1 MADEQYGWLDRE
13 TAERLLRGEPLD
25 AVDADARAQ
34 AERLADAL
42 GALSSEPA
50 PTSTELP
57 GEAAALAA
65 FRSARA
71 GRPAVLAEHA
81 DASSAPRRAGGA
93 GTPDA
98 GLFRLGASRRAP
110 GGHRWVRPL
119 RYALAASLAVGMVGG
134 VALAAGTGVLP
145 TPFDDAE
152 PGPASSVSTA
162 APPRLPTVTPSPD
175 ALGGTARPETSGEPG
190 GAGRDV
196 AGGGG
201 RTPGGRN
208 GLAPDAREG
217 TGRGLRNAAS
227 ACRAVRDGRH
237 LAADRRRALEGA
249 AGGSGRVWSYCK
261 GLLAELDS
269 PAHRGG
275 QDGDDQGGAGSGKAG
290 RGAEKGR
297 SGDGDSDSDEG
308 GGDRH
313 RGGHERG
320 RGGGDRGGGDQGR
333 GHGGDGGDRGDSDG
347 DDGGDRGD
355 GDHGGDRGDGDHGDR
370 GRGERG
376 REGRG

>member
-50 PTSTELP
+50 PSSTELP

-71 GRPAVLAEHA
+71 DRPAVFAEHA
-81 DASSAPRRAGGA
+81 DASSAPGRAGGA

-98 GLFRLGASRRAP
+98 GLFRLGAPRRAP

-162 APPRLPTVTPSPD
+162 ATPRPPTVTPSPD
-175 ALGGTARPETSGEPG
+175 ASGGTARPETSGEQG
-190 GAGRDV
+190 GPGRDV

-201 RTPGGRN
+201 RTPGGGT

-217 TGRGLRNAAS
+217 NGRGLRDAAS

-275 QDGDDQGGAGSGKAG
+275 RDGDAQGGDAQGGAGSGKAG
-290 RGAEKGR
+290 RGAEEGR
-297 SGDGDSDSDEG
+297 SGDGDGDSDSDEG
-308 GGDRH
+308 NGGDRH

-333 GHGGDGGDRGDSDG
+333 GHGGDGQGDDRG
-347 DDGGDRGD
+347 
-355 GDHGGDRGDGDHGDR
+355 RGDGDHGDR
-370 GRGERG
+370 GRERQG
-376 REGRG
+376 